1 MLGYDLMTIYMWH
14 LNGFDG
20 SISFQKNTAQV
31 QSSSLLHVLL
41 THAAF
46 LMQVDIGISE
56 M

>member
-20 SISFQKNTAQV
+20 RALSQKNMAQV

-41 THAAF
+41 TCATF
-46 LMQVDIGISE
+46 LMQVDTGISG